1 MQTHTMQ
8 PVLLAPNEDVHQL
21 LELTAPHFDDLPR
34 LVGIGATFVPSKT
47 SYNQLAN
54 PSLIVDDGACLS
66 GRPQASI
73 NHWSV
78 LPEKDFDPAALYR
91 LIQTVSDFTR
101 LWTLVDDLVENLEA
115 GEHPDIVVSITR
127 SCILFEHADAQSLLM
142 SEGFPR
148 GRQIED
154 RGWLAHM
161 LGSVAAGP
169 AGSNHARIAM
179 AEKVRADL
187 ARLHA
192 AEKGSHDILSRRFGV
207 FLEIPTSARIVAEA
221 IGPREKDSA

>member
-1 MQTHTMQ
+1 MKKHIMQ
-8 PVLLAPNEDVHQL
+8 PVLLAPKADVHQL
-21 LELTAPHFDDLPR
+21 LDLVAPHFEDLPR

-54 PSLIVDDGACLS
+54 PSLIVDDGVCPS
-66 GRPQASI
+66 GRPMASI

-91 LIQTVSDFTR
+91 LIQTVSDYTR
-101 LWTLVDDLVENLEA
+101 LWMMVNDLVEDLEA

-127 SCILFEHADAQSLLM
+127 SCIHFEHADAQSLLM

-148 GRQIED
+148 DREIEE

-161 LGSVAAGP
+161 LGSVAVGP
-169 AGSNHARIAM
+169 ADSNHARIAM

-207 FLEIPTSARIVAEA
+207 HLEIPTSARIVADA
-221 IGPREKDSA
+221 IGPRNEDFA